1 MLPESGTDAVSLAG
15 AIGRAWR
22 AADNR
27 SMPLRIAP
35 TAAACL
41 LAAGLTASARADTV
55 EARCDIY
62 PSGSDKASAV
72 LGCSFS
78 QRQGHVHIRRSDGV
92 DIDLRPVGD
101 GPGRYVDAQ
110 GRPAYRRSGL
120 GPRGQIYRLAD
131 ESVYVYWDTAGL
143 TGKPVATVPA
153 TALPQGAAPRVPLD
167 WSQRLLGVG
176 FHLRSAN
183 DASHNRLHIVP
194 SGLAVDNTPI
204 ERQVDGQV
212 VGAELA
218 DLNADGSPELY
229 VYLRSAGS
237 GSHGSLLAYGAN
249 RRRSLSEIALPA
261 LTDTPGADKGYRG
274 HDQFAVVENRLVRR
288 FPVYNDGDSNAVPS
302 GGVRQLQY
310 KLMPGEALWQLAV
323 DRVVEY

>member
-1 MLPESGTDAVSLAG
+1 
-15 AIGRAWR
+15 
-22 AADNR
+22 
-27 SMPLRIAP
+27 MPLRIAL

-41 LAAGLTASARADTV
+41 LAAGWVASAHADTV

-62 PSGSDKASAV
+62 PKGSDKASAV

-78 QRQGHVHIRRSDGV
+78 QRQGYVHIRRSDGV

-110 GRPAYRRSGL
+110 GRPAYRQSGL
-120 GPRGQIYRLAD
+120 GRRGQIYRLAD

-143 TGKPVATVPA
+143 PGKPAAAVAA
-153 TALPQGAAPRVPLD
+153 TALPPGAAPQVPLD
-167 WSQRLLGVG
+167 SSQRLLGVG

-183 DASHNRLHIVP
+183 DASLNLLRIEP

-212 VGAELA
+212 VGIELA

-237 GSHGSLLAYGAN
+237 GSYGSLVAYSAN

-261 LTDTPGADKGYRG
+261 LADTPGADKGYRG
-274 HDQFAVVENRLVRR
+274 HDQFAVVESRLVRR
-288 FPVYNDGDSNAVPS
+288 FPVYKDGDTNAAPT

-310 KLMPGEALWQLAV
+310 RLLPGEALWQLVV

>member
-1 MLPESGTDAVSLAG
+1 
-15 AIGRAWR
+15 
-22 AADNR
+22 
-27 SMPLRIAP
+27 MPVRTAT

-41 LAAGLTASARADTV
+41 LAGALAAGARADTV
-55 EARCDIY
+55 DARCDIY
-62 PSGSDKASAV
+62 PKGSTKAAAV
-72 LGCSFS
+72 LACSFS
-78 QRQGHVHIRRSDGV
+78 QRQGFVHIRRSDGV

-101 GPGRYVDAQ
+101 NPGRYVDAQ
-110 GRPAYRRSGL
+110 GRPAYRQSGL
-120 GPRGQIYRLAD
+120 GRRGQIFRLAD

-143 TGKPVATVPA
+143 PGAPAAAVAGGV
-153 TALPQGAAPRVPLD
+153 LPPGAAPQVPLD

-176 FHLRSAN
+176 FQLHSAN
-183 DASHNRLHIVP
+183 EASVNWLRIVP

-229 VYLRSAGS
+229 VYVRAAGS
-237 GSHGSLLAYGAN
+237 GSSGSLAAYSAN

-261 LTDTPGADKGYRG
+261 LADTPGADKGYMG

-288 FPVYNDGDSNAVPS
+288 FPVYKDGDTHAAPT

-310 KLMPGEALWQLAV
+310 KLVPGEAMWQLVV
-323 DRVVEY
+323 DRIVEY

>member
-1 MLPESGTDAVSLAG
+1 MLSRT
-15 AIGRAWR
+15 
-22 AADNR
+22 
-27 SMPLRIAP
+27 AP

-41 LAAGLTASARADTV
+41 LMAAVVCGARADTV
-55 EARCDIY
+55 DARCDIY
-62 PSGSDKASAV
+62 PKGSDKASAV

-101 GPGRYVDAQ
+101 GPGRYLDAQ
-110 GRPAYRRSGL
+110 GRPAYRQSGL
-120 GPRGQIYRLAD
+120 GRRGQIFRLAD
-131 ESVYVYWDTAGL
+131 ESVYVYWDTVGL
-143 TGKPVATVPA
+143 PGKPVAA
-153 TALPQGAAPRVPLD
+153 IAPPVPLD
-167 WSQRLLGVG
+167 WSQWLLGVG

-183 DASHNRLHIVP
+183 DASLNRLRIVP

-212 VGAELA
+212 IGAELA

-237 GSHGSLLAYGAN
+237 GSYGSLVAYSAN

-261 LTDTPGADKGYRG
+261 LADTPGADKGYMG
-274 HDQFAVVENRLVRR
+274 HDQFAVVEIRLVRR
-288 FPVYNDGDSNAVPS
+288 FPVYKDGDTNATPT
-302 GGVRQLQY
+302 GGMRQLQY
-310 KLMPGEALWQLAV
+310 KLVPGEALWQLVV